1 MFRATVSAAM
11 VKTGIQLLVWSETT
25 QLAQLGEC
33 RSAEQEVVNLNP
45 GWTNTQGL
53 KITEEKVLSL

>member
-1 MFRATVSAAM
+1 MHWKRDVA
-11 VKTGIQLLVWSETT
+11 TT
-25 QLAQLGEC
+25 QLAQLGER
-33 RSAEQEVVNLNP
+33 RSAEQEVVSLNP